1 MLTPVPAAVKEE
13 VRGGPAESRGGIMPG
28 MDVQQKVLFVD
39 AGTGFYRVAKYAVG
53 DFFGPVDLGLHL
65 TGRFNSLNIGV
76 GLLAG
81 SILPG
86 SNRLV
91 VTGFS
96 PCWGGF
102 YISSM
107 GGAGLIFDNLG
118 INMLSLVGSAAAPS
132 VLVLNRQHGEEI
144 DVSLEPLDLPRVWRS
159 GRPGV
164 YGLLDYV
171 HGRYTKRFTET
182 PRILAVGPA
191 AEATDFG
198 AIVSVPIDGNGRLTD
213 VDTWAGRG
221 GFGSRLLRDHNIA
234 AVIYGGT
241 VVDEDF
247 RDRKV
252 ADEWFQVRFQKR
264 LAAKDFEATT
274 KYRFDP
280 KLSTGGTL
288 GANFATLGGSMLA
301 FNYRSIYWSEADRV
315 ALHKNL
321 VLDHYLK
328 QFNEE
333 TIAPKQQHTCGE
345 PCAAVCKKMKD
356 EFKKDYEP
364 YETMGPQCGIFDQR
378 AAEKLA
384 HHADAMGFD
393 AISVGGVLSWLM
405 ECLHEQALA
414 PADVGVDTLPVF
426 LPDSFRVVDDS
437 AHNADLGVAL
447 LDAIVA
453 RRLDL
458 EQGPRR
464 RARRLARTKG
474 RKVLDL
480 FVHMAFGRK
489 GWMVPNQYWT
499 PGALAPMPIMGK
511 YYMYYGQDFLAPR
524 QLGRLNADR
533 MVQELLLDHLGI
545 CRFHRGWA
553 EDMGESIIEAL
564 YGKGKAFV
572 EKVTM
577 TAGRI
582 NSRNSSV
589 FWEAGRNADLVFEF
603 LKRKRD
609 VGAVQSPALDEW
621 IAKFEKDRREA
632 ALDFWYEMHKG
643 AHESLLEF

>member
-1 MLTPVPAAVKEE
+1 
-13 VRGGPAESRGGIMPG
+13 
-28 MDVQQKVLFVD
+28 MDVKQKVLFVD
-39 AGTGFYRVAKYAVG
+39 AQTGYYRVGKYPVG
-53 DFFGPVDLGLHL
+53 ECFGPVDLGLHL
-65 TGRFNSLNIGV
+65 AGRFNSLNIGV

-102 YISSM
+102 YVSSM
-107 GGAGLIFDNLG
+107 GGAGLVFDNLG
-118 INMLSLVGSAAAPS
+118 INMLSIVGSAATPS
-132 VLVLNRQHGEEI
+132 VLVLNREHGEEV
-144 DVSLEPLDLPRVWRS
+144 DVSLMPIDLPRVWAS
-159 GRPGV
+159 GRFGV
-164 YGLLDYV
+164 YALLDEV
-171 HGRYTKRFTET
+171 HARYTQRFSET

-191 AEATDFG
+191 SESTDFG
-198 AIVSVPIDGNGRLTD
+198 GIVSVPIDGNGALTH

-221 GFGSRLLRDHNIA
+221 GFGTRLLRDHNIA

-264 LAAKDFEATT
+264 MAAKDFEATT

-280 KLSTGGTL
+280 KLATGGTL
-288 GANFATLGGSMLA
+288 GVNFSTLGGAMLS
-301 FNYRSIYWSEADRV
+301 FNYRSIYMSEADRV
-315 ALHKNL
+315 ALHRSL
-321 VLDHYLK
+321 VVDHYLT

-333 TIAPKQQHTCGE
+333 TMASRQQHTCGE
-345 PCAAVCKKMKD
+345 PCAAVCKKMRG

-378 AAEKLA
+378 AAETLV
-384 HHADAMGFD
+384 HHADALGFD
-393 AISVGGVLSWLM
+393 AISAGGVLSWLM
-405 ECLHEQALA
+405 ECLHERILS
-414 PADVGVDTLPVF
+414 PSDIGVEATPVF
-426 LPDSFRVVDDS
+426 TPDAFRVVEDS
-437 AHNADLGVAL
+437 AHNAQLGVAML
-447 LDAIVA
+447 NAIVEK
-453 RRLDL
+453 RFNLMN
-458 EQGPRR
+458 GPRR
-464 RARRLARTKG
+464 RARRLARVKG

-480 FVHMAFGRK
+480 FVHTAFARK

-511 YYMYYGQDFLAPR
+511 YYMYYGPDFLEPR

-533 MVQELLLDHLGI
+533 MVQELLLDNLGI

-553 EDMGESIIEAL
+553 EEMGSEIVQAI
-564 YGKGKAFV
+564 YGLGERFV
-572 EKVTM
+572 ENAQM

-589 FWEAGRNADLVFEF
+589 FWEAGRNADFVYEF
-603 LKRKRD
+603 LKRHRE
-609 VGAVQSPALDEW
+609 VTGTNQPGLDAW
-621 IAKFEKDRREA
+621 IAKFDADRREA

>member
-1 MLTPVPAAVKEE
+1 
-13 VRGGPAESRGGIMPG
+13 

-39 AGTGFYRVAKYAVG
+39 AGTGFYRIAKYGVG

-65 TGRFNSLNIGV
+65 TGRFNSLNLGV
-76 GLLAG
+76 GLFAG

-86 SNRLV
+86 SNRLI

-107 GGAGLIFDNLG
+107 GGAGLVFDNLG
-118 INMLSLVGSAAAPS
+118 INMLSLVGSAATPS
-132 VLVLNRQHGEEI
+132 VLVLNRRHGEEV
-144 DVSLEPLDLPRVWRS
+144 DVSLEPVDLPRVWAS
-159 GRPGV
+159 GRLGT
-164 YGLLDYV
+164 YALLDHV
-171 HGRYTKRFTET
+171 HERFTPRYAEA

-191 AEATDFG
+191 AESTDFG
-198 AIVSVPIDGNGRLTD
+198 GIVSVPIDGNGKLTH

-221 GFGSRLLRDHNIA
+221 GFGSRLLRDHNIVA
-234 AVIYGGT
+234 IIYGGT

-280 KLSTGGTL
+280 QLSTGGTL
-288 GANFATLGGSMLA
+288 GVNFATLGGAMLS
-301 FNYRSIYWSEADRV
+301 FNYRSIYMSEADRV
-315 ALHKNL
+315 TLHRAL
-321 VLDHYLK
+321 VADHYLK

-333 TIAPKQQHTCGE
+333 TIAAKQQHTCGE
-345 PCAAVCKKMKD
+345 PCAAVCKKMRD

-378 AAEKLA
+378 SAETLT

-405 ECLHEQALA
+405 ECLHERWLT
-414 PADVGVDTLPVF
+414 PADLGVEAEPVF
-426 LPDSFRVVDDS
+426 TPDAFRVVEDS
-437 AHNADLGVAL
+437 AHNAQLGVAL

-453 RRLDL
+453 RRIDL
-458 EQGPRR
+458 TQGPRR
-464 RARRLARTKG
+464 RARRLARTRG
-474 RKVLDL
+474 RQVLDA
-480 FVHMAFGRK
+480 FVHTAFARK

-533 MVQELLLDHLGI
+533 MVQELLLDNLGI

-553 EDMGESIIEAL
+553 EEMGTEIVQAI
-564 YGKGKAFV
+564 YGQGKEFQ
-572 EKVTM
+572 EKVKM
-577 TAGRI
+577 TASRI

-589 FWEAGRNADLVFEF
+589 FWEAARNADLVFEF
-603 LKRKRD
+603 LKRRRD
-609 VGAVQSPALDEW
+609 VANVHRPELDDW
-621 IAKFEKDRREA
+621 IARFETDRREA

>member
-1 MLTPVPAAVKEE
+1 MEMK
-13 VRGGPAESRGGIMPG
+13 
-28 MDVQQKVLFVD
+28 QKVLFID
-39 AGTGFYRVAKYAVG
+39 ARTGYYRVGKYPVG

-65 TGRFNSLNIGV
+65 AGRFNSLNIGV

-102 YISSM
+102 YVSSM
-107 GGAGLIFDNLG
+107 GGAGLVFDNLG
-118 INMLSLVGSAAAPS
+118 INMLSIVGSAATPS
-132 VLVLNRQHGEEI
+132 VLVLNRQHGEEV
-144 DVSLEPLDLPRVWRS
+144 DVSLMPIDLPRVWAK
-159 GRPGV
+159 
-164 YGLLDYV
+164 
-171 HGRYTKRFTET
+171 YTPRFSET

-191 AEATDFG
+191 AESTDFG
-198 AIVSVPIDGNGRLTD
+198 GIVSVPIDGNGALTH

-221 GFGSRLLRDHNIA
+221 GFGTRLLRDHNIA

-252 ADEWFQVRFQKR
+252 ADEWFQARFQKR

-280 KLSTGGTL
+280 KLATGGTL
-288 GANFATLGGSMLA
+288 GFNFSTLGGAMLS
-301 FNYRSIYWSEADRV
+301 FNYRSIYMSEADRV
-315 ALHKNL
+315 ALHRSL
-321 VLDHYLK
+321 VVDHYLK

-333 TIAPKQQHTCGE
+333 TIATRQQHTCGE
-345 PCAAVCKKMKD
+345 PCAAVCKKMRG

-378 AAEKLA
+378 AAETLA
-384 HHADAMGFD
+384 HHADALGFD
-393 AISVGGVLSWLM
+393 AISAGGVLSWLM
-405 ECLHEQALA
+405 ECLHE
-414 PADVGVDTLPVF
+414 GVLSPSDIGVEATPVF
-426 LPDSFRVVDDS
+426 MPDAFRVVEDS
-437 AHNADLGVAL
+437 AHNAQLGVAML
-447 LDAIVA
+447 NAIVEKRFNLA
-453 RRLDL
+453 N
-458 EQGPRR
+458 GPRR
-464 RARRLARTKG
+464 RARRLARVKG

-480 FVHMAFGRK
+480 FVHTAFARK

-511 YYMYYGQDFLAPR
+511 YYMYYGPDFLEPR

-533 MVQELLLDHLGI
+533 MVQELLLDNLGI

-553 EDMGESIIEAL
+553 EEMGAEIVQAI
-564 YGKGKAFV
+564 YGLGQEFV
-572 EKVTM
+572 EKVKM

-589 FWEAGRNADLVFEF
+589 FWEAGRNADLVYEF
-603 LKRKRD
+603 LKRHRE
-609 VGAVQSPALDEW
+609 VTGTERPGLDAW
-621 IAKFEKDRREA
+621 IARFDADRHEA